1 MFTMRFLTSLASLLV
16 VAAPV
21 VQAFAPP
28 SRTFI
33 TTRSAESVAVHY
45 SSQLSNQYHSARNN
59 HHVLFMGWGPEPVWS
74 SASVKTNQAACQSG
88 ACVKILMD
96 VPPETAAEYQ
106 NPGQYVQVRLNDATK
121 PLFLAI
127 ASPPDAENA
136 VFEFLIKKTEGNEWM
151 TGLSAGAA
159 VQISQ
164 VLGNGFPIEE
174 NLEGFKYDF
183 PTQNLLLFAAG
194 SGIAPIKAAAESG
207 KLNISEARKARLYY
221 GERTAADLCYVELF
235 SEWEKAGIQVVPV
248 LSQPGAD
255 WEGRTGY
262 VQAAL
267 AEDGVPIPRNSGA
280 LLCGMKGMSEAVKDL
295 LQKAGVFEGRVL
307 FNF

>member
-1 MFTMRFLTSLASLLV
+1 MRFFTSLISFLV
-16 VAAPV
+16 TAAPL

-28 SRTFI
+28 STAFV
-33 TTRSAESVAVHY
+33 RSVEKTVSNYYPRQSTY
-45 SSQLSNQYHSARNN
+45 SFSPLQRD
-59 HHVLFMGWGPEPVWS
+59 HHVLFMGWGPDPVWS
-74 SASVKTNQAACQSG
+74 DASIKTNQAACKSG
-88 ACVKILMD
+88 ACVKILME
-96 VPPETAAEYQ
+96 VPPETAAEYKV
-106 NPGQYVQVRLNDATK
+106 PGQYVQVRLDDATK

-151 TGLSAGAA
+151 TALSAGAA

-164 VLGNGFPIEE
+164 VLGNGFAIDE

-207 KLNISEARKARLYY
+207 KLNISDARKARLYY

-248 LSQPGAD
+248 LSQPGDD

-262 VQAAL
+262 VQTAL
-267 AEDGVPIPRNSGA
+267 AEDGIPIPRNSGA
-280 LLCGMKGMSEAVKDL
+280 LLCGMKGMTEAIKDL
-295 LQKAGVFEGRVL
+295 LLKAGVFDGRVL

>member
-1 MFTMRFLTSLASLLV
+1 MRIITSLISLLIT
-16 VAAPV
+16 ATPV

-28 SRTFI
+28 STAFV
-33 TTRSAESVAVHY
+33 TSRSVDRVPSSY
-45 SSQLSNQYHSARNN
+45 SRQSTDSISLLQRNY
-59 HHVLFMGWGPEPVWS
+59 HVLFMGWGPEPIWS
-74 SASVKTNQAACQSG
+74 DASIRTNQAACQSG
-88 ACVKILMD
+88 ACVKILMN
-96 VPPETAAEYQ
+96 VPAATAAEYKV
-106 NPGQYVQVRLNDATK
+106 PGQYVQVRLDDATK

-127 ASPPDAENA
+127 ASPPDGENA

-151 TGLSAGAA
+151 TELSSGAA

-164 VLGNGFPIEE
+164 VLGNGFSIEE

-207 KLNISEARKARLYY
+207 QLNISDSRKARLYY

-248 LSQPGAD
+248 LSQPGDD
-255 WEGRTGY
+255 WDGRTGY
-262 VQAAL
+262 VQTAL
-267 AEDGVPIPRNSGA
+267 AEDGIPIPRNSGA
-280 LLCGMKGMSEAVKDL
+280 LLCGMKGMTESVKDL
-295 LQKAGVFEGRVL
+295 LTKAGVFDGRVL